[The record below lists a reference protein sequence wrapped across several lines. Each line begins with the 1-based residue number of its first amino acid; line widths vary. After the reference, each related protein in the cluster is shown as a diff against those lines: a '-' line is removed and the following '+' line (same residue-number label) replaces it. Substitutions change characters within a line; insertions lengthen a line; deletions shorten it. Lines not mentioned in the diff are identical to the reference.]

1 MAAPFLSTVAPNPLN
16 PDRTIDRRRLLIGG
30 TALAAAAPVIAFG
43 HPPASRV
50 PPSPF
55 KGEGWGEGALKK
67 DPALA
72 VFRQLCEIDRAIWD
86 TVANEDDPYYRGL
99 CAAYDAAEARF
110 AETRALS
117 PAGVRAKLDHLAK
130 ICGWEAED
138 ILGDGPLAASI
149 VEDFAHVIAGR
160 AGAAAVS

>member
-43 HPPASRV
+43 HPPG
-50 PPSPF
+50 PF
-55 KGEGWGEGALKK
+55 KDRGEGSHKS

-72 VFRQLCEIDRAIWD
+72 VFRRLCEIDGAIWD
-86 TVANEDDPYYRGL
+86 TVADEDDPYYRGL
-99 CAAYDAAEARF
+99 CAAYDAAEARL

-149 VEDFAHVIAGR
+149 VEDFAHVIAAR
-160 AGAAAVS
+160 AGAAAIS